1 VTPVQDEWTHP
12 PQIIQWDCTS
22 KCNLKCRHCRA
33 SNLDHNAKDL
43 SFEQAVT
50 LLNQVDDLAPGAALA
65 LAGGEPLE
73 RRDLKEILEHIRT
86 NLSLSV
92 ELLTNATLIT
102 PMNISWL
109 SEMVRGFNISMEGSS
124 SDVHDAI
131 RGKGSFDR
139 TISALRLLVK
149 KDVPL
154 AVRMTFFEQE
164 EDEVE
169 RLLRFIHDLGVRVF
183 NFRYVVPVG
192 EAMGKAVDPRQ
203 YQRLSQRIWGLGQSL
218 DMQIGFSDP
227 FPELFVNEARKKEI
241 EDDKR
246 LSTGVAVTGCSIAF
260 TLLYINPQGIVQLC
274 PYFPVIADDAKQKSL
289 SEIWYRNEKLS
300 LFRYS
305 RTFLKGQCGDCKN
318 RFSCGGCRGAAY
330 AMGDYLGED
339 PRCWMKLLEKKS
351 ANCRPTGCTSASSW
365 RIPVSR

>member
-1 VTPVQDEWTHP
+1 VTLIQDKWTHP
-12 PQIIQWDCTS
+12 PQIIQWDCTG

-33 SNLDHNAKDL
+33 SNLDQHAKDL
-43 SFEQAVT
+43 SFEQAVH
-50 LLNQVDDLAPGAALA
+50 LLNQADELAPGAALA
-65 LAGGEPLE
+65 LAGGEPLA
-73 RRDLKEILEHIRT
+73 RLDLMDILEHIRN

-92 ELLTNATLIT
+92 ELLTNATMIT
-102 PMNISWL
+102 TKNVSRL
-109 SEMVRGFNISMEGSS
+109 SEMVNGFNVSMEGASA
-124 SDVHDAI
+124 DVHDMI

-139 TISALRLLVK
+139 TTAALRLLVK
-149 KDVPL
+149 EDVPL

-169 RLLRFIHDLGVRVF
+169 RLLRFIHALGVRVF

-192 EAMGKAVDPRQ
+192 EAMGKATDPRQ
-203 YQRLSQRIWGLGQSL
+203 YQRLSERIWDLGQSL

-241 EDDKR
+241 AADER

-274 PYFPVIADDAKQKSL
+274 PYFPVVVDDAKQKSL
-289 SEIWYRNEKLS
+289 SSIWYQNEKFS

-339 PRCWMKLLEKKS
+339 PRCWMKLLEEETALS
-351 ANCRPTGCTSASSW
+351 TPPGRGPASSC
-365 RIPVSR
+365 RITVPR